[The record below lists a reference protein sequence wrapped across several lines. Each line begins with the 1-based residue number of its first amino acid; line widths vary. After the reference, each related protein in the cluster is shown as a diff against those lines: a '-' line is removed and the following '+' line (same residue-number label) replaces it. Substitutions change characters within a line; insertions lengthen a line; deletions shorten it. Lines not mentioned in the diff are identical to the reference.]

1 MDKLGFRKAL
11 YLLAIVAGLSLL
23 LVALGG
29 IWQSRTA
36 AKAAARIY
44 EERTAPTLALIQAV
58 DALHRARQ
66 TILIALS
73 EEKEERAA
81 AHLGKLKA
89 LDETMKQALHAA
101 EEAAPDQKAALTGLE
116 GLIAD
121 YNKARD
127 QSIKMIEVGDRPSA
141 LGNIQHNAGPKFD
154 KVLQALT
161 EVIQSQASL
170 ARQDH
175 EDTTRRLA
183 VQTNT
188 QLALSLVLLV
198 SMALFIF
205 WVLRRVLGQLDEMRR
220 AMAQVVERGDFTVS
234 VPVHGQDEIGAVA
247 TSFNQLVAT
256 FRGIL
261 DTLEKEVGSVDLVA
275 RELSQTAVSAA
286 TSATA
291 TSDAAAGMAAAVE
304 QMSVGL
310 DQMRNNAETA
320 IAVVERANADS
331 RSGGDVI
338 QEAVHD
344 LEHISNEVCQVAN
357 KIVDLGEQAQ
367 QISSVVALIRDV
379 ADQTNLLALNA
390 AIEAARAG
398 EQGRGFAVV
407 ADEVRKLAERTAQST
422 REISGIIQR
431 IQQSANDAT
440 NTMND
445 ALGDADAGTSL
456 GTQAGLAIDG
466 IRKAAEEAAAVV
478 RDIAAGVA
486 EQSQAGQQLAINV
499 EQVANAADSNSAV
512 VARTAAAAGKLET
525 LSSAIRGEIGRFRL
539 N

>member
-1 MDKLGFRKAL
+1 M
-11 YLLAIVAGLSLL
+11 

-81 AHLGKLKA
+81 AHLGKLKS
-89 LDETMKQALHAA
+89 LDETMKQTLRAA
-101 EEAAPDQKAALTGLE
+101 AEAAPDQKAALAALE

-127 QSIKMIEVGDRPSA
+127 QSIKMIEVGDLPSA

-154 KVLQALT
+154 KVLLALS
-161 EVIQSQASL
+161 EVTQSQASL

-175 EDTTRRLA
+175 QETTHSLS

-188 QLALSLVLLV
+188 QLTVSLALLSA
-198 SMALFIF
+198 MALFIF
-205 WVLRRVLGQLDEMRR
+205 WVLRRVLGQLDEMRQ
-220 AMAQVVERGDFTVS
+220 AISKVVDNGDFTVS
-234 VPVHGQDEIGAVA
+234 VPANCQDEIGAVA
-247 TSFNQLVAT
+247 ASFNQLVST
-256 FRGIL
+256 FRSIL
-261 DTLEKEVGSVDLVA
+261 ETLDKEVGSVDLVA
-275 RELSQTAVSAA
+275 RNLSQTAVTAA
-286 TSATA
+286 ASATA
-291 TSDAAAGMAAAVE
+291 TSDSAAGMAAAVE

-320 IAVVERANADS
+320 IAVVEHANADS
-331 RSGGDVI
+331 RSGGEVI
-338 QEAVHD
+338 HEAVRD
-344 LEHISNEVCQVAN
+344 LEHISNEVRLVAG
-357 KIVDLGEQAQ
+357 KIVVLGQQAE

-422 REISGIIQR
+422 QEIAGIIQR
-431 IQQSANDAT
+431 IQNSAKDAT
-440 NTMND
+440 STMNE

-456 GTQAGLAIDG
+456 GTQAGLAIEG
-466 IRKAAEEAAAVV
+466 IRKASEEAAAVV
-478 RDIAAGVA
+478 RDIAAGIA

-499 EQVANAADSNSAV
+499 EQLANAADSNSAV
-512 VARTAAAAGKLET
+512 VAQTASAASELER

-539 N
+539 R

>member
-1 MDKLGFRKAL
+1 MDKLGFRKSL

-81 AHLGKLKA
+81 AHLGKLKS
-89 LDETMKQALHAA
+89 LDETMKQTLRAA
-101 EEAAPDQKAALTGLE
+101 AEAAPDQKAALAALE

-127 QSIKMIEVGDRPSA
+127 QSIKMIEVGDLPSA

-154 KVLQALT
+154 KVLLALS
-161 EVIQSQASL
+161 EVTQSQASL

-175 EDTTRRLA
+175 QETTHSLS

-188 QLALSLVLLV
+188 QLTVSLALLSA
-198 SMALFIF
+198 MALFIF
-205 WVLRRVLGQLDEMRR
+205 WVLRRVLGQLDEMRQ
-220 AMAQVVERGDFTVS
+220 AISKVVDNGDFTVS
-234 VPVHGQDEIGAVA
+234 VPANCQDEIGAVA
-247 TSFNQLVAT
+247 ASFNQLVST
-256 FRGIL
+256 FRSIL
-261 DTLEKEVGSVDLVA
+261 ETLDKEVGSVDLVA
-275 RELSQTAVSAA
+275 RNLSQTAVTAA
-286 TSATA
+286 ASATA
-291 TSDAAAGMAAAVE
+291 TSDSAAGMAAAVE

-320 IAVVERANADS
+320 IAVVEHANADS
-331 RSGGDVI
+331 RSGGEVI
-338 QEAVHD
+338 HEAVRD
-344 LEHISNEVCQVAN
+344 LEHISNEVRLVAG
-357 KIVDLGEQAQ
+357 KIVVLGQQAE

-422 REISGIIQR
+422 QEIAGIIQR
-431 IQQSANDAT
+431 IQNSAKDAT
-440 NTMND
+440 STMNE

-456 GTQAGLAIDG
+456 GTQAGLAIEG
-466 IRKAAEEAAAVV
+466 IRKASEEAAAVV
-478 RDIAAGVA
+478 RDIAAGIA

-499 EQVANAADSNSAV
+499 EQLANAADSNSAV
-512 VARTAAAAGKLET
+512 VAQTASAASELER

-539 N
+539 R

>member
-1 MDKLGFRKAL
+1 MQKLGFRKAL

-23 LVALGG
+23 LVTLGG

-81 AHLGKLKA
+81 AHLTKLKA
-89 LDETMKQALHAA
+89 LDASMKEALHAA
-101 EEAAPDQKAALTGLE
+101 ATAAPDQQAALSGLE
-116 GLIAD
+116 GLIAE

-127 QSIKMIEVGDRPSA
+127 QSIKMIEVGDLPSA

-170 ARQDH
+170 AQQDH
-175 EDTTRRLA
+175 QETTRSLS

-188 QLALSLVLLV
+188 QIALSFGLLV
-198 SMALFIF
+198 MMALFIF
-205 WVLRRVLGQLDEMRR
+205 WVLRRVLGQLDEMRG
-220 AMAQVVERGDFTVS
+220 AMAEVVQRGDFTVR
-234 VPVHGQDEIGAVA
+234 VPVHEQDEIGAVA
-247 TSFNQLVAT
+247 TNFNELVGA
-256 FRGIL
+256 FRRIL
-261 DTLEKEVGSVDLVA
+261 ETLENEVGNVDKVA
-275 RELSQTAVSAA
+275 RDLSQTAVAAA

-291 TSDAAAGMAAAVE
+291 TSDSASGMAAAVQ

-310 DQMRNNAETA
+310 DQMRDNAETA

-338 QEAVHD
+338 HEAVRD
-344 LEHISNEVCQVAN
+344 LEHISHEVRQVAE
-357 KIVDLGEQAQ
+357 KIADLGEQAQ
-367 QISSVVALIRDV
+367 EISSVVGLIRDV

-407 ADEVRKLAERTAQST
+407 ADEVRKLAERTAQAT
-422 REISGIIQR
+422 QEISGIIQR
-431 IQQSANDAT
+431 IQRSASDASE
-440 NTMND
+440 TMKD

-456 GTQAGLAIDG
+456 GMQASQAIEG
-466 IRKAAEEAAAVV
+466 IRQAAEEAAGVV
-478 RDIAAGVA
+478 RDIASGVA

-499 EQVANAADSNSAV
+499 EQVANAADSNSNV
-512 VARTAAAAGKLET
+512 VSRTAEAAGKLES
-525 LSSAIRGEIGRFRL
+525 LASAIRSQIERFRL
-539 N
+539 R

>member
-1 MDKLGFRKAL
+1 MDKLGFRKSL

-81 AHLGKLKA
+81 AHLGKLKS
-89 LDETMKQALHAA
+89 LDETMKQTLRAA
-101 EEAAPDQKAALTGLE
+101 AEAAPDQKAALAALE

-127 QSIKMIEVGDRPSA
+127 QSIKMIEVGDLPSA

-154 KVLQALT
+154 KVLLALS
-161 EVIQSQASL
+161 EVTQSQASL

-175 EDTTRRLA
+175 QETTHSLS

-188 QLALSLVLLV
+188 QLTVSLALLSA
-198 SMALFIF
+198 MALFIF
-205 WVLRRVLGQLDEMRR
+205 WVLRRVLGQLDEMRQ
-220 AMAQVVERGDFTVS
+220 AISKVVDNGDFTVS
-234 VPVHGQDEIGAVA
+234 VPANCQDEIGAVA
-247 TSFNQLVAT
+247 ASFNQLVST

-261 DTLEKEVGSVDLVA
+261 ETLDKEVGSVDLVA
-275 RELSQTAVSAA
+275 RDLSQTAVTAA
-286 TSATA
+286 ASATA
-291 TSDAAAGMAAAVE
+291 TSDSAAGMAAAVE
-304 QMSVGL
+304 QMSAGL

-320 IAVVERANADS
+320 IAVVEHANADS
-331 RSGGDVI
+331 RSGGEVI
-338 QEAVHD
+338 HEAVRD
-344 LEHISNEVCQVAN
+344 LEHISNEVRLVAG
-357 KIVDLGEQAQ
+357 KIIVLGQQAE

-422 REISGIIQR
+422 QEIAGIILR
-431 IQQSANDAT
+431 IQNSAKDAT
-440 NTMND
+440 STMNE

-456 GTQAGLAIDG
+456 GTQAGLAIEG
-466 IRKAAEEAAAVV
+466 IRKASEEAAAVV
-478 RDIAAGVA
+478 RDIAAGIA

-512 VARTAAAAGKLET
+512 VAQTASAASKLER

-539 N
+539 R

>member
-1 MDKLGFRKAL
+1 MQKLGFRKAL

-23 LVALGG
+23 LVTLGG

-81 AHLGKLKA
+81 THLTKLKA
-89 LDETMKQALHAA
+89 LDASMKEALHTAA
-101 EEAAPDQKAALTGLE
+101 TAAPDQQAALSGLE
-116 GLIAD
+116 GLIAE

-127 QSIKMIEVGDRPSA
+127 QSIKMIEVGDLPSA

-170 ARQDH
+170 AQQDH
-175 EDTTRRLA
+175 QETTRSLS

-188 QLALSLVLLV
+188 QIALSFGLLV
-198 SMALFIF
+198 MMALFIF
-205 WVLRRVLGQLDEMRR
+205 WVLRRVLGQLDEMRG
-220 AMAQVVERGDFTVS
+220 AMADVVERGDFTVR

-247 TSFNQLVAT
+247 TNFNELVGA
-256 FRGIL
+256 FRRIL
-261 DTLEKEVGSVDLVA
+261 ETLENEVGNVDKVA
-275 RELSQTAVSAA
+275 RDLSQTAVAAA

-291 TSDAAAGMAAAVE
+291 TSDSASGMAAAVQ

-310 DQMRNNAETA
+310 DQMRDNAETA

-338 QEAVHD
+338 HEAVRD
-344 LEHISNEVCQVAN
+344 LEHISHEVRQVAE
-357 KIVDLGEQAQ
+357 KIADLGEQAQ
-367 QISSVVALIRDV
+367 EINSVVGLIRDV

-407 ADEVRKLAERTAQST
+407 ADEVRKLAERTAQAT
-422 REISGIIQR
+422 QEISGIIQR
-431 IQQSANDAT
+431 IQRSASDASD
-440 NTMND
+440 TMKD

-456 GTQAGLAIDG
+456 GMQASQAIEG
-466 IRKAAEEAAAVV
+466 IRQAAEEAAGVV
-478 RDIAAGVA
+478 RDIASGVA

-499 EQVANAADSNSAV
+499 EQVANAADSNSNV
-512 VARTAAAAGKLET
+512 VSRTAEAAGKLES
-525 LSSAIRGEIGRFRL
+525 LASAIRSQIERFRL
-539 N
+539 R

>member
-1 MDKLGFRKAL
+1 MQKLGFRKAL

-23 LVALGG
+23 LVTLGG

-81 AHLGKLKA
+81 THLTKLKA
-89 LDETMKQALHAA
+89 LDASMKEALHTAA
-101 EEAAPDQKAALTGLE
+101 TAAPDQQAALSGLE
-116 GLIAD
+116 GLIAE

-127 QSIKMIEVGDRPSA
+127 QSIKMIEVGDLPSA

-170 ARQDH
+170 AQQDH
-175 EDTTRRLA
+175 QETTRSLS

-188 QLALSLVLLV
+188 QIALSFGLLV
-198 SMALFIF
+198 MMALFIF
-205 WVLRRVLGQLDEMRR
+205 WVLRRVLGQLDEMRG
-220 AMAQVVERGDFTVS
+220 AMAEVVERGDFTVR

-247 TSFNQLVAT
+247 TNFNELVGSF
-256 FRGIL
+256 RRIL
-261 DTLEKEVGSVDLVA
+261 ETLENEVGNVDKVA
-275 RELSQTAVSAA
+275 RDLSQTAVAAA

-291 TSDAAAGMAAAVE
+291 TSDSASGMAAAVQ

-310 DQMRNNAETA
+310 DQMRDNAETA

-338 QEAVHD
+338 HEAVRD
-344 LEHISNEVCQVAN
+344 LEHISHEVRQVAE
-357 KIVDLGEQAQ
+357 KIADLGEQAQ
-367 QISSVVALIRDV
+367 EISSVVGLIRDV

-407 ADEVRKLAERTAQST
+407 ADEVRKLAERTAQAT
-422 REISGIIQR
+422 QEISGIIQR
-431 IQQSANDAT
+431 IQRSASDASD
-440 NTMND
+440 TMKD

-456 GTQAGLAIDG
+456 GMQASQAIEG
-466 IRKAAEEAAAVV
+466 IRQAAEEAAGVV
-478 RDIAAGVA
+478 RDIASGVA

-499 EQVANAADSNSAV
+499 EQVANAADSNSNV
-512 VARTAAAAGKLET
+512 VSRTAEAAGKLES
-525 LSSAIRGEIGRFRL
+525 LASAIRSQIERFRL
-539 N
+539 R